1 MSHSSTSTLQD
12 LPHELLEQI
21 ISHFNTAQSL
31 RSLCLVNKR
40 LNEYV
45 RNDGFRAFVHHRFP
59 SISTPSHWAD
69 AAHALTTLSRAWDH
83 KALLAYDIKPNPSHS
98 RKADYGPGAT
108 RRPQTMGYQPVI
120 DCFESWTGDNW
131 SSRKEILACGTG
143 ADLTVRFKQKGSE
156 AERRWR
162 ELRRY
167 QRHPSGFDGHHHHIE
182 WAVLKEA
189 GIFDG
194 RDDITSVNL
203 LRDHQKPS
211 SESEYVVVGRASGGL
226 NTMSMTQSQTGIKW
240 REENRFK
247 TNGSSVK
254 FATISLSPEPLLA
267 VCLGNE
273 TICLYQV
280 ASTTESTKS
289 FGEAAAEKLTP
300 STRVRSAKF
309 LRQDLLAVGLGPCA
323 KPVQIFNIRPDS
335 VPKLPLRKFSA
346 GDEARRPN
354 EQGHNGNIYSIAPLA
369 PSFLAGGAEGDLFLS
384 GGYDGTV
391 R

>member
-1 MSHSSTSTLQD
+1 MSHSSSSTLQD

-21 ISHFNTAQSL
+21 ISHFSTAQSL
-31 RSLCLVNKR
+31 RSLCLVSKR
-40 LNEYV
+40 LNEYI

-59 SISTPSHWAD
+59 SISTPPHWAD
-69 AAHALTTLSRAWDH
+69 AAHALTTLFRAWDH
-83 KALLAYDIKPNPSHS
+83 KALVAYHIKPNPSQS
-98 RKADYGPGAT
+98 RKADYGPGGT

-143 ADLTVRFKQKGSE
+143 ADLTVRFKQKGFE

-162 ELRRY
+162 KMRRY
-167 QRHPSGFDGHHHHIE
+167 QRYPSGFDGHHHQIE
-182 WAVLKEA
+182 WSVLKETEL
-189 GIFDG
+189 FDG

-211 SESEYVVVGRASGGL
+211 SQSEYVVVGRASGGL
-226 NTMSMTQSQTGIKW
+226 STISITQSQTPIKW
-240 REENRFK
+240 GKENRFE

-254 FATISLSPEPLLA
+254 FATINLSQEPLLA
-267 VCLGNE
+267 ACLGNE

-280 ASTTESTKS
+280 ASTTEPTKS
-289 FGEAAAEKLTP
+289 FGEAAVEKPTP
-300 STRVRSAKF
+300 FARIRSTKF

-323 KPVQIFNIRPDS
+323 ESVQIFNIRPDS

-346 GDEARRPN
+346 GDKARRPN
-354 EQGHNGNIYSIAPLA
+354 GQGQAGNIYSIAPLA
-369 PSFLAGGAEGDLFLS
+369 SSFLAGGAEGDLFLS
-384 GGYDGTV
+384 GGYDGAV